1 METPSGLID
10 KPMIMEDND
19 YQVEITLSS
28 GDEVDLKSLPLQVA
42 RPEGDNVMSTP
53 SQSQFIDQVQMTPGG
68 LREDKYFGSEQNKIG
83 KTEEMK
89 QESDLIM

>member
-10 KPMIMEDND
+10 KPMIMEEND

-53 SQSQFIDQVQMTPGG
+53 S
-68 LREDKYFGSEQNKIG
+68 
-83 KTEEMK
+83 
-89 QESDLIM
+89 